1 MEGGAPPLRAL
12 DSPVEAVR
20 PGPVCRARGGRA
32 RERGE
37 SPISTPAE
45 YSKRAKQAA
54 RAGNYDQAGDF
65 YRLAGDWKR
74 ANEMYLKGGHYDLAA
89 RLAEEM
95 GDLPNA
101 ALHYL
106 KAGDL
111 SAAGEIELKQDNRE
125 KAAWMFNKAG
135 QYARAAELLEAL
147 DQFAAAADNYRKGG
161 FRDKAAILY
170 VKAGKE
176 ALAASIFEELIEEL
190 TRQEVGGFRSEAE
203 RAMLLKYHRYCGELH
218 MKLERPEKAAPHFE
232 LALMYDQAADAWQRA
247 GHTEK
252 AADILLRLQRPED
265 AFRILQ
271 ESGRDISTLG
281 PVVQAE
287 MLARQGDRRGAAE
300 ILEKAGSLFKAA
312 EMWKEAGEPLRA
324 AVLLEKEGEM
334 EQAADLYVRAGKHDE
349 AARLF
354 ETARDFKNAA
364 DLYRKAGLTEEAAR
378 VYMKADDPIAAARL
392 YYEKKNYEACIKA
405 LQKVPPDDPG
415 FRKASFLLGR
425 IFAEQG
431 LHTLAADKFAA
442 AIDGEEVN
450 DETVI
455 IYYSLALA
463 HEANLRPREALSAYQ
478 KVLSYDYAYKDALK
492 RMKVLEGDPMVRLST
507 RGSPRKEAS
516 ESGWAE
522 PNRYRVEGSI
532 GAGKL
537 GEVFRGVD
545 TALGRKVAIRRIT
558 EGPTEGGK
566 ADRFLKEAA
575 QAAQLS
581 HPNIVSIYDTG
592 ADENGRFIVT
602 ALAEGKTLRALLNKK
617 VRFEANRVV
626 EIGRQ
631 ILQALEYAH
640 GRGVLHRNLR
650 PENIFVTE
658 DDKASVSDFGLG
670 VRLTDLSTQE
680 LSTGRLIQYT
690 PPEMLLK
697 DRVDAR
703 SDLYSFGIL
712 LYEMAVGHPP
722 FEGSDV
728 GHKQAHA
735 PVPLP
740 GPGERPLPE
749 FLKAVILR
757 LMEKDKDRRYPDASS
772 VLRDLQLKEVVPGIT
787 VAGRYEVLAEIGR
800 GGMGT
805 IFRARDT
812 ELDEMVALKFLAGEI
827 DADLAVRFVQEIKT
841 ARKVNHPN
849 VVRVFTLEKWQDH
862 RFIVMEYIDGVAL
875 PRWMAR
881 TPTPS
886 RGDRARL
893 AMQLTSALEAAHK
906 NGIVHRDIKPENILV
921 SAAGDAKILDFG
933 IARPETHGHTLTATG
948 AVVGTPM
955 YMSPEQIQAMGVDRR
970 TDIYSL
976 GAVLYFLFTGIEPF
990 KGKDIQEILMKHLG
1004 ARPKAPHQID
1014 RSLPRPLSDAIMRAL
1029 APDREKRF
1037 QVASDL
1043 AAALSLAAESAA

>member
-1 MEGGAPPLRAL
+1 VPSSGQA
-12 DSPVEAVR
+12 R
-20 PGPVCRARGGRA
+20 PRAR
-32 RERGE
+32 E

-54 RAGNYDQAGDF
+54 RAGNHDQAGDF

-74 ANEMYLKGGHYDLAA
+74 ANDMYLKGGHYALAA

-95 GDLPNA
+95 DDLPNA
-101 ALHYL
+101 ALYYL

-111 SAAGEIELKQDNRE
+111 AAAGEVELKQDNRE

-135 QYARAAELLEAL
+135 QYARAAEILEAL
-147 DQFAAAADNYRKGG
+147 DQFAAAAENYRKGG

-190 TRQEVGGFRSEAE
+190 SRQEPGGFRSEAE
-203 RAMLLKYHRYCGELH
+203 RSMLLKYHRYCGELH
-218 MKLERPEKAAPHFE
+218 AKLDRPDQAASHFE
-232 LALMYDQAADAWQRA
+232 LALMYDQAAEAWRRA
-247 GHTEK
+247 GHAEK

-265 AFRILQ
+265 AFRVLQ

-287 MLARQGDRRGAAE
+287 ILARQGKHREAAE
-300 ILEKAGSLFKAA
+300 ILEKTGSLFKAA
-312 EMWKEAGEPLRA
+312 EMWKEAGESLRA
-324 AVLLEKEGEM
+324 AVLFEKEGET
-334 EQAADLYVRAGKHDE
+334 EQAADLYVRAGKHEE
-349 AARLF
+349 AARIF
-354 ETARDFKNAA
+354 ESGRDFKNAA
-364 DLYRKAGLTEEAAR
+364 DLYRKAGRTEEAAR
-378 VYMKADDPIAAARL
+378 VYMKAGDPVAAARL
-392 YYEKKNYEACIKA
+392 YYEKKNYDACIKA
-405 LQKVPPDDPG
+405 LQKVTPDDRD

-425 IFAEQG
+425 IFVEQG
-431 LHTLAADKFAA
+431 LHTLAADKFSA

-450 DETVI
+450 DDTVV

-463 HEANLRPREALSAYQ
+463 QEGNMRPREALAVYQ
-478 KVLSYDYAYKDALK
+478 KILSYDYSYKDALN
-492 RMKVLEGDPMVRLST
+492 RMKALEEMPLVRLSA
-507 RGSPRKEAS
+507 RGGQRKETS

-522 PNRYRVEGSI
+522 PNRYRVDKSL

-558 EGPTEGGK
+558 EGPNEAGK

-581 HPNIVSIYDTG
+581 HPGIVSIYDTG
-592 ADENGRFIVT
+592 ADENGRFIVS
-602 ALAEGKTLRALLNKK
+602 ALAEGTTLRALMNDK

-631 ILQALEYAH
+631 ILQALEHAH

-650 PENIFVTE
+650 PENIFMTE
-658 DDKASVSDFGLG
+658 SDMVSVSDFGLG

-697 DRVDAR
+697 DKIDGR
-703 SDLYSFGIL
+703 SDLYSFGII

-728 GHKQAHA
+728 GHMQAHA

-749 FLKAVILR
+749 FLKAIILR
-757 LMEKDKDRRYPDASS
+757 LLEKDKNKRYPDAAA
-772 VLRDLQLKEVVPGIT
+772 VLLDLQLKEVVPGIT
-787 VAGRYEVLAEIGR
+787 VADRYEVMAEIGR

-812 ELDEMVALKFLAGEI
+812 ELDETVALKFLAGEI
-827 DADLAVRFVQEIKT
+827 SADLASRFVQEIKT

-849 VVRVFTLEKWQDH
+849 VVRVFTLEKWQEH
-862 RFIVMEYIDGVAL
+862 RFIVMEYIDGVSL
-875 PRWMAR
+875 PRWMTRMPAPER
-881 TPTPS
+881 A
-886 RGDRARL
+886 DRVRL
-893 AMQLTSALEAAHK
+893 ALQLTSALDAAHK
-906 NGIVHRDIKPENILV
+906 IGIVHRDIKPDNILV
-921 SAAGDAKILDFG
+921 TAAGEAKVLDFG
-933 IARPETHGHTLTATG
+933 IARPENHGHTLTATG
-948 AVVGTPM
+948 AVVGSPM

-1004 ARPKAPHQID
+1004 ARPQTPQQID
-1014 RSLPRPLSDAIMRAL
+1014 KTLPRPLSDAIMRAL
-1029 APDREKRF
+1029 APDRDKRF
-1037 QVASDL
+1037 QAASDL
-1043 AAALSLAAESAA
+1043 AAALSLAIETAA